1 MKITRIESILYGV
14 EDLEIGIRFY
24 EDWGLDCLD
33 RGAHGADFMLPSGQ
47 MVFIRRAGDPALP
60 PAVER
65 SSSARE
71 VTWGVEDAKSLQ
83 AISMELARDR
93 TVTQDAEGGIHS
105 NDPNHC
111 AIAFRVAK
119 PESSPAV
126 ARAAQLNQAGSPVTP
141 RRIAHVVYTVTK
153 AQGRPTSDFYV
164 ERLQFR
170 ISDRVLDNGDFLR
183 ASGSLDHHN
192 LFIQHRVDKLTFNH
206 AAFELDDF
214 DQVKRAG
221 KYMLDRGW
229 KTSIEPGTHYV
240 SSQQYWYFKNP
251 CGGDAEYFASDVVVD
266 DTWKTRVWE
275 TASRVSLTS

>member
-1 MKITRIESILYGV
+1 VKITRIESILYGV
-14 EDLEIGIRFY
+14 EDLDVGVRFY
-24 EDWGLDCLD
+24 ADWGLDCVE
-33 RGAHGADFMLPSGQ
+33 RGAHGADFTLPSGQ
-47 MVFIRRAGDPALP
+47 MIFIRRADDPVLP
-60 PAVER
+60 PPVEQG
-65 SSSARE
+65 SSARE
-71 VTWGVEDAKSLQ
+71 ITWGVEDGNSLQ
-83 AISMELARDR
+83 AISGELSRDR
-93 TVTQDAEGGIHS
+93 TVTQDADGGIHS
-105 NDPNHC
+105 YDPNGC

-119 PESSPAV
+119 PEPA
-126 ARAAQLNQAGSPVTP
+126 AAQLARLNQVGPPVTP

-214 DQVKRAG
+214 DQVKLAG
-221 KYMLDRGW
+221 QYMRDRGW
-229 KTSIEPGTHYV
+229 ETAIEPGTHYV

-251 CGGDAEYFASDVVVD
+251 CGGDAEYFASEMVVD

-275 TASRVSLTS
+275 TAPRVSPVS